1 MNKVIFLKS
10 LKLFPF
16 IMGLLLTLFNAV
28 YWNSYVTKSPINN
41 LTGTSVTTSIIMYT
55 ASTQLGFCKLHRHFI
70 VYDSIAS
77 IWVDM
82 KEIIAP
88 LIGFKINFLIV
99 SIGVILLIW
108 LIVYLVKKKKPGL

>member
-1 MNKVIFLKS
+1 MKKVIFLKS

-28 YWNSYVTKSPINN
+28 YWNSYVTPINN

-55 ASTQLGFCKLHRHFI
+55 ASTQLGYCKLHRHFI

-82 KEIIAP
+82 KEIVTP
-88 LIGFKINFLIV
+88 LVGFKINFAIV
-99 SIGVILLIW
+99 TIGIILLIW
-108 LIVYLVKKKKPGL
+108 LVVYLVKKKKPGP